1 MLPTMTPTPT
11 RTLKPQITSSPTPLS
26 TPNNTATPEPTPT
39 STLIPNQVVRP
50 RITSR
55 TPLRLG
61 SMKSI
66 QEAGFSF
73 KPPIGYEER
82 YQIGQVTLTSEDED
96 IVLSLI
102 GSPIRRTPDLD
113 QTLNRFIEVLVLAQT
128 FQEFNTGS
136 PYPFS
141 IDGTVGLAV
150 DVTGEW
156 TETPIEGRIAI
167 VAPEN
172 GHLFYAFAISANG
185 DGGTGWEPKGRQ
197 AFDAVIGSISFF
209 EPSEQGD

>member
-11 RTLKPQITSSPTPLS
+11 RTIKPQITSSPTPSS

-39 STLIPNQVVRP
+39 STLIPNQVVTP
-50 RITSR
+50 RTTSR

-61 SMKSI
+61 AVKSI

-96 IVLSLI
+96 TVLSLI
-102 GSPIRRTPDLD
+102 GSPIRRKPDLELV
-113 QTLNRFIEVLVLAQT
+113 LNRFIDVLDET
-128 FQEFNTGS
+128 FQEFDTGS
-136 PYPFS
+136 PYQFS

-150 DVTGEW
+150 DVSGEW
-156 TETPIEGRIAI
+156 IETPIEGRITV
-167 VAPEN
+167 VAPDN
-172 GHLFYAFAISANG
+172 GHLFYAFAITANG
-185 DGGTGWEPKGRQ
+185 DGGMGWEPKGRQ

-209 EPSEQGD
+209 EPSEQGE